1 MKAFTGATMIDG
13 TGAMPVSDAVLLV
26 EDGAIVEA
34 GSAGDV
40 RIPEGVE
47 VIDASGMTLMP
58 GLIDTHDHLASFSYE
73 IASRWGITE
82 PRSTRHLRIASVL
95 KQTLETG
102 YTAVRDAGG
111 LDAGFRIAVDEG
123 LVPGPRLHV
132 GLGFITPT
140 GGMGDRVSP
149 LGYKPPAGADSGLPW
164 GVADGPEGMRAKV
177 REMVG
182 AGADVIKTATTGGAS
197 STAGLGPKD
206 VLFERA
212 ELEALV
218 DEAHKRGRRVM
229 CHALG
234 GEGLRMAIEVG
245 VDSIEHGSYLDE
257 DPELLEMMAEK
268 GIVFHSD
275 IWRVHFPRHSGGRR
289 TAGHALPHY
298 DSTMSKSLLMALEYG
313 VTVTAGTDEGGWE
326 HGNNAHEISC
336 LVEAGMTP
344 MQAIVAATS
353 DAAELHGAGRGD
365 RQHLGWKMRGHHP
378 SGRQSARRCDYFG
391 TRQRSEVCDEG
402 RRYSFGQARHGQ
414 ARWSFLVRLRRSL
427 DSLFIWT
434 AIWRGADAESKGK
447 KGRVGARKSEG
458 CHSYGER
465 GNSGIAGHID
475 EGEDSNDGDGEVVVL
490 TDRSRHSDNRI
501 GVKAKD
507 IICCN

>member
-1 MKAFTGATMIDG
+1 MIAITGATMIDG
-13 TGAMPVSDAVLLV
+13 NGGAPVLDAVVLV
-26 EDGAIVEA
+26 EGDTITAA
-34 GSAGDV
+34 GSAGSV
-40 RIPEGVE
+40 PVPEGAE

-95 KQTLETG
+95 KQTLDTG

-111 LDAGFRIAVDEG
+111 LDAGFRMAVDEG
-123 LVPGPRLHV
+123 LVPGPRLQV

-149 LGYKPPAGADSGLPW
+149 LGYKPPAGEDSGLPW

-206 VLFERA
+206 ILFERD

-234 GEGLRMAIEVG
+234 GPGLRMAIEVG
-245 VDSIEHGSYLDE
+245 VDSIEHGTYLDE
-257 DPELLEMMAEK
+257 DPALLEMMAEK
-268 GIVFHSD
+268 GICFTPTFGVYTFHATQGTP
-275 IWRVHFPRHSGGRR
+275 HGRAR
-289 TAGHALPHY
+289 AAALREHHVE
-298 DSTMSKSLLMALEYG
+298 SVRMALDYG

-326 HGNNAHEISC
+326 HGNNAHELTC

-353 DAAELHGAGRGD
+353 DAAKCMGLHTETGS
-365 RQHLGWKMRGHHP
+365 LE
-378 SGRQSARRCDYFG
+378 SGKRADLI
-391 TRQRSEVCDEG
+391 
-402 RRYSFGQARHGQ
+402 
-414 ARWSFLVRLRRSL
+414 LVDGNPL
-427 DSLFIWT
+427 DDIGML
-434 AIWRGADAESKGK
+434 
-447 KGRVGARKSEG
+447 
-458 CHSYGER
+458 ER
-465 GNSGIAGHID
+465 GRAVKYVMK
-475 EGEDSNDGDGEVVVL
+475 DG
-490 TDRSRHSDNRI
+490 
-501 GVKAKD
+501 A
-507 IICCN
+507 CCADKRPR